1 MWNQI
6 GKRRKSIH
14 FSWKISLFGAGIAL
28 RGRFFCAEPGIFSF
42 AGSTSGAGGAEREK
56 KARKKQ
62 EVLFCSHAVWCLRG
76 GKREESRKKTGS
88 SLLQPCR
95 PVPAGRKGRGKQ
107 EKARKFSFAALPAA
121 VSGEEREKKQEKER
135 KFSFG
140 ITTVTAI
147 CRGPS
152 CRPRSVQSRR
162 KH

>member
-1 MWNQI
+1 M
-6 GKRRKSIH
+6 RLF
-14 FSWKISLFGAGIAL
+14 FSLGEQFSKACVGIKEKIIPYFVKISLVGADIAL
-28 RGRFFCAEPGIFSF
+28 RGRFFDAKREIFSF
-42 AGSTSGAGGAEREK
+42 RIAVAP
-56 KARKKQ
+56 
-62 EVLFCSHAVWCLRG
+62 VLMG
-76 GKREESRKKTGS
+76 GKRVESKKKAGS

-95 PVPAGRKGRGKQ
+95 LVPTGRKGRGKQ